1 MSALVGAA
9 ALSAGAGLLGSFLG
23 AYKQDK
29 NAQAQRDW
37 QEKMYLM
44 DRDYNTAVNQRKRWE
59 EAGLNPNLLMNGS
72 SGSVSGSV
80 PSTGMSNSGDTL
92 AQGINSAGSSAAQ
105 MIAQQ
110 MDINAQKNVRSA
122 EVRKAEEEADYT
134 GQMTE
139 SQRIQNMY
147 LLQILSART
156 KNLELKNAFQEL
168 ENKYARD
175 SLDARVDLVTAQ
187 NKSLSNRAYL
197 DAMNAALADTQN
209 RIAKVNLAWLPA
221 EKQAGLANVI
231 AQSALFAAQ
240 RGMADAAAR
249 MYVSSAA
256 LNYASEAGI
265 KIDNN
270 FRKATQQLS
279 IDAAN
284 DASRWT
290 QQKFKD
296 TQTAPNKLWRWF
308 GIDDGGSWLPAAGAY
323 VLGKGSK
330 RMNAPK
336 KVKGFH

>member
-1 MSALVGAA
+1 MSAAIGAA
-9 ALSAGAGLLGSFLG
+9 AISAGAGLLGSFFG
-23 AYKQDK
+23 ANKQDK

-44 DRDYNTAVNQRKRWE
+44 DRDYNTAANQRKRWE

-72 SGSVSGSV
+72 AGSVSGSV
-80 PSTGMSNSGDTL
+80 PSTGMSNSGETL

-110 MDINAQKNVRSA
+110 MDINAQKNVRDA
-122 EVRKAEEEADYT
+122 ESRKAEEEADYT

-139 SQRIQNMY
+139 SQRMQNMY
-147 LLQILSART
+147 LLQTLQATT
-156 KNLELKNAFQEL
+156 KNLELKNIYQDL
-168 ENKYARD
+168 ENQYARD

-187 NKSLSNRAYL
+187 NQSLSNRAYL
-197 DAMNAALADTQN
+197 DAMNAALVDTQN

-231 AQSALFAAQ
+231 AQSALFVAQ
-240 RGMADAAAR
+240 RGMSQAASR
-249 MYVSSAA
+249 MYISSAA
-256 LNYASEAGI
+256 LNYANESGI
-265 KIDNN
+265 KIDND

-279 IDAAN
+279 IDATN

-290 QQKFKD
+290 QQKFED
-296 TQTAPNKLWRWF
+296 THSAPNKLWRWF

>member
-1 MSALVGAA
+1 MAGEIAAA
-9 ALSAGAGLLGSFLG
+9 ALSAGAGLLGSFFG
-23 AYKQDK
+23 AKKQDK

-44 DRDYNTAVNQRKRWE
+44 DRDYNTAANQRKRWE
-59 EAGLNPNLLMNGS
+59 EAGLNPNLMMNGS
-72 SGSVSGSV
+72 AGSVSGSV
-80 PSTGMSNSGDTL
+80 PSTGMSNSGETL

-122 EVRKAEEEADYT
+122 QARKADEEADNI

-139 SQRIQNMY
+139 AQRMQNMF
-147 LLQILSART
+147 LLQTLQAQT
-156 KNLELKNAFQEL
+156 KNLELKNVYQSL
-168 ENKYARD
+168 ENQYARD

-187 NKSLSNRAYL
+187 NQSLSNRAYL

-221 EKQAGLANVI
+221 EKQAGLSNVI

-240 RGMADAAAR
+240 RHMSFAASR
-249 MYVSSAA
+249 MYISSAA
-256 LNYASEAGI
+256 LNYANESGI
-265 KIDNN
+265 KIDND

-279 IDAAN
+279 IDATN

-290 QQKFKD
+290 QQKFED
-296 TQTAPNKLWRWF
+296 THSVPNKLWRWF